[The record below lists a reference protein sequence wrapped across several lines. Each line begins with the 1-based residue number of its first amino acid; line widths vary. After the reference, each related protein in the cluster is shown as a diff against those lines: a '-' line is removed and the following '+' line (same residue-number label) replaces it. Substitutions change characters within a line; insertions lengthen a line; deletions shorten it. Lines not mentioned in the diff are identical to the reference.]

1 MFDCVFRWY
10 FQYSLAQGDES
21 EKGKCFCYL
30 LVIALSHST
39 TYSAATP
46 TAVRVAAGVRHS
58 TTYSAATPTAVR
70 VAAGVRLNTS
80 EQNRVQVGNAG
91 PSDGSPVEIVD
102 SNPTGGMNVCRECCV
117 LSGRGLCDGLI
128 TRPDE
133 SY

>member
-1 MFDCVFRWY
+1 VFDCVFRWY

-46 TAVRVAAGVRHS
+46 TAVRVAAGVR
-58 TTYSAATPTAVR
+58 
-70 VAAGVRLNTS
+70 LNTS
-80 EQNRVQVGNAG
+80 EQNRAQVGNAG